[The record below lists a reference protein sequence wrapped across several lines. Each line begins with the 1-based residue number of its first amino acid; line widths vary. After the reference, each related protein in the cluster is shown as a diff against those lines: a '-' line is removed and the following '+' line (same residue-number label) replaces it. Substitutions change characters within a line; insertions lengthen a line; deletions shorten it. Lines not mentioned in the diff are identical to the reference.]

1 MAPRSSETGAVA
13 GAYALGQPV
22 LRTRDGERMVGRVV
36 GSASSSVG
44 VLYEVEFATAIE
56 KALFA
61 HELESAATSDIQ
73 AALSMVASSAWTEL
87 PTVGNGHESARQAF
101 VQAQYATML
110 NELLAWGAPPSAE
123 CGNHS
128 SGLYAPGDSVAI
140 REGDAWVL
148 GTITGVRWRGEQAS
162 YTMETM
168 DGVQTHGE
176 EEIATLDA
184 ARCEAV
190 RFSLGDRVRYVVAG
204 HELDDDYLGIVC
216 SVQMEGAGASYALQF
231 DDGDIF
237 EGLQE
242 SEVASA

>member
-61 HELESAATSDIQ
+61 HELEPAATSDIQ

-148 GTITGVRWRGEQAS
+148 DTITGVRWRGEQAS

-168 DGVQTHGE
+168 DGMNSVTRKKVTPRSRGVVSATASSRASTVGRQMVTTTHM
-176 EEIATLDA
+176 TLFFSA
-184 ARCEAV
+184 AQNWPSWMMLV
-190 RFSLGDRVRYVVAG
+190 
-204 HELDDDYLGIVC
+204 
-216 SVQMEGAGASYALQF
+216 
-231 DDGDIF
+231 
-237 EGLQE
+237 
-242 SEVASA
+242 